1 MINLYTWPT
10 PNGRKISIALEEM
23 ELPYKVHPVNIS
35 AGENRTPEY
44 QAISPHNVIPAIV
57 DDETGQTLVESAA
70 ILMYLSEKSGKLMPA
85 NEQDKWQTIQWLMW
99 QASGQGPMLGQA
111 HHFLKFNKGK
121 SPYAEER
128 YHAQAERI
136 YTELDNRLA
145 KSEFVACNEL
155 TIADTAIWPWASRF
169 EFHQIDIVKYQNV
182 LNWYLRLA
190 DRPAFQKGYKIPDD
204 SLEIPL
210 P

>member
-1 MINLYTWPT
+1 MINLYTWST

-23 ELPYKVHPVNIS
+23 ELPYSVHPVDLS
-35 AGENRTPEY
+35 TGANRTPEY
-44 QAISPHNVIPAIV
+44 QAISPHFAIPAIV

-70 ILMYLSEKSGKLMPA
+70 ILMYLAEKSGKLIPSSDK
-85 NEQDKWQTIQWLMW
+85 DKWQTIQWLMW

-121 SPYAEER
+121 SAYAEER
-128 YHAQAERI
+128 YYTQAKRI
-136 YTELDNRLA
+136 YSELNTRLG

-155 TIADTAIWPWASRF
+155 TIADIAIWPWTSRF
-169 EFHQIDIVKYQNV
+169 EFHQIDITEYQNV
-182 LNWYLRLA
+182 MNWYLKLA
-190 DRPAFQKGYKIPDD
+190 ERPAFLKGYKIPDE
-204 SLEIPL
+204 SFEIPL